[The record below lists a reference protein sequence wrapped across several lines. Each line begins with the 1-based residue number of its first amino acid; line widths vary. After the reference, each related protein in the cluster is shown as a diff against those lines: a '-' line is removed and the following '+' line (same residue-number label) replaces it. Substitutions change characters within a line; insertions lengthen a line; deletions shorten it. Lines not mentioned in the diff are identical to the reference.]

1 MDKYG
6 TESKDLLEGLR
17 DEEHNLAVDIM
28 GMMRD
33 QEKIASAEYRNKEQR
48 LQEVRA
54 KITELDLG
62 KK

>member
-6 TESKDLLEGLR
+6 TEQKDLLEGLR
-17 DEEHNLAVDIM
+17 DEEHNLSVDIM
-28 GMMRD
+28 GMMQN
-33 QEKIASAEYRNKEQR
+33 QEKVASAEYQNKERR

-54 KITELDLG
+54 KITELDLE

>member
-6 TESKDLLEGLR
+6 TEQKDLLEGLR
-17 DEEHNLAVDIM
+17 DEEHNLSVDIM
-28 GMMRD
+28 GMMQN
-33 QEKIASAEYRNKEQR
+33 QEKVASAEYQNKERR